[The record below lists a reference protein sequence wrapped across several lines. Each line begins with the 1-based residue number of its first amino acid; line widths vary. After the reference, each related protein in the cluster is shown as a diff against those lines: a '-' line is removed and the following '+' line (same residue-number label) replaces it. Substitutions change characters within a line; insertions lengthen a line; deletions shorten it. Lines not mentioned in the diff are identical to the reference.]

1 MGGDLESGV
10 QIPAAGVILN
20 GDLVEPAGAAG
31 VVVFAHGSGSSR
43 HSPRNRMVA
52 ARLQAA
58 GYATLLMDLLTA
70 DEEQVDDRTRTFR
83 FDIPRLASRLVGAI
97 RWLRERRDTGK
108 LPVMLFGASTGAA
121 AALIAAAE
129 VPDHVQLVISRG
141 GRPDLAGPA
150 LKQVRTPTLLIVGG
164 RDLEVLALNKA
175 AAARLS
181 GPVEIAV
188 VAGATHLFEEPGAL
202 DRVVELALDRLNR
215 HLARAPSAQPG
226 PTEGLRR

>member
-10 QIPAAGVILN
+10 QVPATGVILD
-20 GDLVEPAGAAG
+20 GDLVEPPGAAG

-70 DEEQVDDRTRTFR
+70 EEEQIDDRTRTFR

-97 RWLRERRDTGK
+97 RWLSERRDTGQ
-108 LPVMLFGASTGAA
+108 LPVVLFGASTGAA

-129 VPDHVQLVISRG
+129 VPDQVRLVISRG

-150 LKQVRTPTLLIVGG
+150 LEQVRTPTLLIVGG

-188 VAGATHLFEEPGAL
+188 VPGATHLFEEHGAL
-202 DRVVELALDRLNR
+202 DRVVDLALDRLNR
-215 HLARAPSAQPG
+215 HLGRSPSAQPG
-226 PTEGLRR
+226 PTEGVRR